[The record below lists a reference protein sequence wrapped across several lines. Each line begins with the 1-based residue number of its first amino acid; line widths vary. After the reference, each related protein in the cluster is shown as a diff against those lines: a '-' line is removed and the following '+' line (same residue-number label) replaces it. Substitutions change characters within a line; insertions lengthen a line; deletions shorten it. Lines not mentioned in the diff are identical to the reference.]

1 MIHKFLLLLLCAALL
16 GWTGC
21 VTSSNVKADTEL
33 KQQAFEAFDNGQ
45 FAQARRLIARA
56 DRHDVPRSNLWRRTL
71 ELQIALAENTQQ
83 GELRQLLRAWS
94 EQRSDWSREDLINAE
109 LTVAEALQPDYAM
122 DWLNDLNPMSWPLHY
137 RTRYNL
143 LRTKLQ
149 QGAPALRDDT
159 VARWHLAIRGLYTAG
174 NLTAAA
180 SEAETCATT
189 TQNAAAALIAAKL
202 YNELGDFNRK
212 EALLEAAASYNSSAE
227 FQQEINLVR
236 SAPLGTKTAL

>member
-1 MIHKFLLLLLCAALL
+1 MTPKLLLPLLCMTLL

-21 VTSSNVKADTEL
+21 VTTSNVKADTEL
-33 KQQAFEAFDNGQ
+33 KQQAFAAFENAQ
-45 FAQARRLIARA
+45 FAQARRLIAHA
-56 DRHDVPRSNLWRRTL
+56 DRHNVPRSKLWRRTL
-71 ELQIALAENTQQ
+71 ELQIALAENSQQ

-109 LTVAEALQPDYAM
+109 LTVAEALQPNYAM
-122 DWLNDLNPMSWPLHY
+122 DWLNDLDPMSWPLHY

-159 VARWHLAIRGLYTAG
+159 VARWHLAIRGLYAIG
-174 NLTAAA
+174 NLSAAA
-180 SEAETCATT
+180 AEAETCATT
-189 TQNAAAALIAAKL
+189 TQNAAAALLAAKL
-202 YNELGDFNRK
+202 YNELGDINRK
-212 EALLEAAASYNSSAE
+212 EALLETAATYNSTAA
-227 FQQEINLVR
+227 FLQEINLVR